1 MKLTRRVSFG
11 GVQLDTVD
19 ASIVVRS
26 ADPGV
31 PQESVS
37 AAGLFGGWGQRITSR
52 HWDMIEASVTF
63 AIDLPKKSVEARRTV
78 FDKAIKWAANAANRE
93 LTMTPMGTRKL
104 IVDSVVLP
112 GSGDLWNW
120 TDEYTIGFRA
130 YFVPFWQD
138 ATATTVTDTL
148 VADTEKVK
156 TVSVPGSA
164 PNVLDVS
171 FKNTANS
178 ATATFEVNVNGKTL
192 KLTSL
197 ALANG
202 KYLLITHGTDDILRI
217 TEDGVSAYGKQTAG
231 GAEDLYL
238 NPGNNTVKVK
248 ASTAGEIILSCKG
261 RYL

>member
-1 MKLTRRVSFG
+1 MKLTRRVSYG
-11 GVQLDTVD
+11 GVELDTVD
-19 ASIVVRS
+19 ASIVIRS

-31 PQESVS
+31 PKESIS
-37 AAGLFGGWGQRITSR
+37 AASLFGGWGQRMTSQ

-63 AIDLPKKSVEARRTV
+63 AIDLPKKSVAARRTV
-78 FDKAIKWAANAANRE
+78 FDKAVKWAVNAANHE
-93 LTMTPMGTRKL
+93 LTMTQMGTRKL
-104 IVDSVVLP
+104 IVDKVIVP

-120 TDEYTIGFRA
+120 TDEYTIAFRA
-130 YFVPFWQD
+130 YRVPFWQD

-148 VADTEKVK
+148 TANTEKTK
-156 TVSVPGSA
+156 TVTVPGSA

-178 ATATFEVNVNGKTL
+178 ATETFEVNVNGKTM

-197 ALANG
+197 SLANG
-202 KYLLITHGTDDILRI
+202 KFLLITHGTDDILRI

-238 NPGNNTVKVK
+238 KPGDNTVKVK
-248 ASTAGEIILSCKG
+248 ASTAGEIILNCKG